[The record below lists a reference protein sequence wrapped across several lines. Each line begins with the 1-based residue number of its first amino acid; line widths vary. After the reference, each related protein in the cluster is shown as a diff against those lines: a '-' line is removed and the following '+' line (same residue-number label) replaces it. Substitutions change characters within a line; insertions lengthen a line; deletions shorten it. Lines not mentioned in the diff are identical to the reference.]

1 MKRTLLILSLAM
13 PLLVSEVYADAGT
26 PGISFQHKDWELAC
40 DNTRTCRAAGYQ
52 ADDND
57 LAVSVLL
64 TRMAGPNQLVT
75 GQVMLGSYEEDDPL
89 GDLPNKFKV
98 KLSINGK
105 NMGFVEIGKDS
116 LVADLAQA
124 QVNALLSSLRHSST
138 IEFSAGG
145 HVWSLS
151 DNGAAAVLLKMDE
164 FQGRIGTT
172 GALIRKGN
180 KSEDSVL
187 KAVPIPVIMQPPSVK
202 IRQGDSQIIKDKTLL
217 KELMVTVG
225 EDGDCTGLQE
235 GTVELAD
242 RLSDKKLLVT
252 TQCWLAAYNA
262 GSGYWV
268 INDKPPYNPELVT
281 TSASDYGSGNISSSQ
296 KGRGLGDCWSREE
309 WTWDGKQF
317 IQTDSSSTGMCKLV
331 APGGAW
337 ILPTIT
343 MKVQPKK

>member
-1 MKRTLLILSLAM
+1 
-13 PLLVSEVYADAGT
+13 VYADDVI

-64 TRMAGPNQLVT
+64 TRMAGQNQSVMA
-75 GQVMLGSYEEDDPL
+75 QVMLGSYEEDDPL
-89 GDLPNKFKV
+89 GDLPDKFKV

-105 NMGFVEIGKDS
+105 NVGFFQIDKDS
-116 LVADLAQA
+116 LVANLSQA
-124 QVNALLSSLRHSST
+124 QVNALLASLRDSST
-138 IEFSAGG
+138 IEFSAGK

-151 DNGAAAVLLKMDE
+151 DQGAAAVLLKMDE

-172 GALIRKGN
+172 GALIKRGKRN
-180 KSEDSVL
+180 EDSVL
-187 KAVPIPVIMQPPSVK
+187 KAVPVPVVIQPPLVK
-202 IRQGDSQIIKDKTLL
+202 IRQGDSQIVKDKALL
-217 KELMVTVG
+217 KELMTDDD
-225 EDGDCTGLQE
+225 EKCSGLQE

-242 RLSDKKLLVT
+242 RLSDHKLLVT

-268 INDKPPYNPELVT
+268 INDTPPYNPELVT
-281 TSASDYGSGNISSSQ
+281 TSASDYGSGNISASQ

-309 WTWDGKQF
+309 WNWDGKQF
-317 IQTDSSSTGMCKLV
+317 IQTESSSTGMCKLV

-343 MKVQPKK
+343 MNVQPKK

>member
-1 MKRTLLILSLAM
+1 MKRTLLTFMLVKL
-13 PLLVSEVYADAGT
+13 LLVSEVYASNVT
-26 PGISFQHKDWELAC
+26 PGLSFQHKDWELAC

-52 ADDND
+52 ADDSD

-64 TRMAGPNQLVT
+64 TRMAGPNQPVT

-89 GDLPNKFKV
+89 GDLPDKFQI

-105 NMGFVEIGKDS
+105 DMGFVQIGKDS
-116 LVADLAQA
+116 LVAKLSQA
-124 QVNALLSSLRHSST
+124 QVNALLSSLRNSST
-138 IEFSAGG
+138 IEFSARE

-151 DNGAAAVLLKMDE
+151 DQGAAAVFLKLDE

-172 GALIRKGN
+172 GALIRRGKLN
-180 KSEDSVL
+180 EDAVL
-187 KAVPIPVIMQPPSVK
+187 KAIPVPVIIQPPPVK
-202 IRQGDSQIIKDKTLL
+202 IRQADSQVVRDKALL
-217 KELMVTVG
+217 RELMAT
-225 EDGDCTGLQE
+225 EGDCTGLQE

-242 RLSDKKLLVT
+242 RLTDNKLLVT

-281 TSASDYGSGNISSSQ
+281 TSASDYGNGTIGSSQ
-296 KGRGLGDCWSREE
+296 KGRGLGDCWSSEE

-317 IQTDSSSTGMCKLV
+317 IQTESSSTGMCKLV

-337 ILPTIT
+337 VLPTIMT
-343 MKVQPKK
+343 KVQPGIQ